1 MIQLRNLFIVNT
13 LVALSYGVA
22 AFFVPAWVMSNY
34 GLTLNAAGE
43 LMTRFYGAELIAHA
57 WMTWNARN
65 AAVSTARNAIVSA
78 RCIGNAMR
86 SIVAVAFILSGQ
98 SNLRGLS
105 IAGIFIFFALAYAY
119 FWFIK
124 PEKDGMVS

>member
-1 MIQLRNLFIVNT
+1 MINLKNLFIVNT
-13 LVALSYGVA
+13 LVALSYGLA

-43 LMTRFYGAELIAHA
+43 LMTRFYGAELIAHG

-65 AAVSTARNAIVSA
+65 AGVSSARFAIVSA
-78 RCIGNAMR
+78 RCIGNVMR
-86 SIVAVAFILSGQ
+86 SVVAIAFILSGQ
-98 SNLRGLS
+98 SNLRGIS
-105 IAGIFIFFALAYAY
+105 IAGIFTFFALAYGY

-124 PEKDGMVS
+124 PEKDTSQ

>member
-1 MIQLRNLFIVNT
+1 MMNLKNLFIINT
-13 LVALSYGVA
+13 LVALSYGLA
-22 AFFVPAWVMSNY
+22 AFFIPAWVMSNY

-43 LMTRFYGAELIAHA
+43 LMTRFYGAELIAHG

-65 AAVSTARNAIVSA
+65 AGVSSARSAIVSA
-78 RCIGNAMR
+78 RCIGNIMR
-86 SIVAVAFILSGQ
+86 SVVAIAFILSGQ

-105 IAGIFIFFALAYAY
+105 IAGIFTFFAIAYAY

-124 PEKDGMVS
+124 SEKDGTQ